1 MPGPFA
7 PRTETAGERAA
18 GGGVDVERY
27 EQLRRRAL
35 DGEAEGWRLGLGVL
49 CHRGVAAWL
58 RAWHTTVPTPAAVAP
73 AAANRVGSDEL
84 VGVLASMAFA
94 ATGR

>member
-1 MPGPFA
+1 MGD
-7 PRTETAGERAA
+7 
-18 GGGVDVERY
+18 GVDVERY

-35 DGEAEGWRLGLGVL
+35 GGEAEGWRLGLGVL

-58 RAWHTTVPTPAAVAP
+58 RAWHSAVPTPAAHAP
-73 AAANRVGSDEL
+73 AAADRVGSDEL

-94 ATGR
+94 VIGGEQR

>member
-1 MPGPFA
+1 M
-7 PRTETAGERAA
+7 
-18 GGGVDVERY
+18 ERY

-35 DGEAEGWRLGLGVL
+35 GGEAEGWRFGLGVL

-58 RAWHTTVPTPAAVAP
+58 RAWHTTVPTPAVAP
-73 AAANRVGSDEL
+73 AAGADPVGSDEL

-94 ATGR
+94 AIGR

>member
-1 MPGPFA
+1 M
-7 PRTETAGERAA
+7 
-18 GGGVDVERY
+18 ERY

-35 DGEAEGWRLGLGVL
+35 GGDAEGWRLGLGVL

-58 RAWHTTVPTPAAVAP
+58 RAWHTTVPTPAVPAP
-73 AAANRVGSDEL
+73 ATAGRVGSDEL
-84 VGVLASMAFA
+84 VGVLASMALA

>member
-1 MPGPFA
+1 MA
-7 PRTETAGERAA
+7 
-18 GGGVDVERY
+18 RY

-58 RAWHTTVPTPAAVAP
+58 RAWHTTAPTAIAAPSPAAG
-73 AAANRVGSDEL
+73 RVGSDEL
-84 VGVLASMAFA
+84 VGVLASMALA
-94 ATGR
+94 AIGR